1 MKEKIN
7 EEVLCVLRKN
17 IATNQIEI
25 GYVDIVSP
33 FDFIIEK
40 FVALCDNPKTTI
52 QQMVY
57 FIQSTRQLDHLCGY
71 YNYCVSLNGI
81 YQAFSA
87 NTQDTIKEINEK
99 HQWMLLSKRENP
111 DTYDIDRAVEGLK
124 YEIKNKYIL
133 WSKAFAIKRMYTIC
147 RQDKSILTF
156 SHRMDG
162 WSNPVY
168 QLTSNF
174 SVEINTNF
182 GYGSVS
188 YFYSKLKY
196 KNIDI
201 TPFSEWVDYEFAQF
215 SEIIRYSQS
224 YILRNEY
231 WLDAMEYSRDACN
244 LSLVDE
250 VKFVEKYVID
260 ECEKMVRGLENILNK
275 EYFMFNPTW
284 LSGRP
289 ISQILGE
296 WSGHTGRMWCFQVEF

>member
-1 MKEKIN
+1 
-7 EEVLCVLRKN
+7 
-17 IATNQIEI
+17 
-25 GYVDIVSP
+25 
-33 FDFIIEK
+33 
-40 FVALCDNPKTTI
+40 
-52 QQMVY
+52 
-57 FIQSTRQLDHLCGY
+57 
-71 YNYCVSLNGI
+71 
-81 YQAFSA
+81 
-87 NTQDTIKEINEK
+87 
-99 HQWMLLSKRENP
+99 
-111 DTYDIDRAVEGLK
+111 
-124 YEIKNKYIL
+124 
-133 WSKAFAIKRMYTIC
+133 
-147 RQDKSILTF
+147 
-156 SHRMDG
+156 
-162 WSNPVY
+162 
-168 QLTSNF
+168 
-174 SVEINTNF
+174 
-182 GYGSVS
+182 
-188 YFYSKLKY
+188 LKY